1 MIEIGINKITK
12 DYGFGPILDDI
23 SFEVKTNE
31 RIALIGDNGSGKTTL
46 LNIISG
52 IEKENSG
59 TISIRKNAKVG
70 YLPQLIKNKEENI
83 TV

>member
-46 LNIISG
+46 LSLRNG
-52 IEKENSG
+52 
-59 TISIRKNAKVG
+59 
-70 YLPQLIKNKEENI
+70 LIVLMVKLS
-83 TV
+83 